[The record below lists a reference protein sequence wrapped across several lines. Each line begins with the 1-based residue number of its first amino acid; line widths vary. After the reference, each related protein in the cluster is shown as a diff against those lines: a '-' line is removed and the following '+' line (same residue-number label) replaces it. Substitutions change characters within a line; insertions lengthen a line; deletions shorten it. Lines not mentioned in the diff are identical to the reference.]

1 MGMTNKIAKSQVS
14 TTMRTLLTS
23 VIDCDSSRP
32 FDFDAE
38 QAIADML
45 AYDIQDDIDWEV
57 LSKLIDTS
65 NWIEIRLSK
74 DTKKIGKRI
83 VRKWVQQTFKN
94 GVFVFSDRVMFARE
108 EDAVLFALRWS

>member
-1 MGMTNKIAKSQVS
+1 MSKIVNTQVS

-23 VIDCDSSRP
+23 VIDCDSFHS
-32 FDFDAE
+32 FDGE
-38 QAIADML
+38 QEIADIL
-45 AYDIQDDIDWEV
+45 AYDIQDDIDWQV

-65 NWIEIRLSK
+65 NWTEIRLTK

-83 VRKWVQQTFKN
+83 VRKWVEKTFKN
-94 GVFVFSDRVMFARE
+94 GVFVFSNRVMFARE